1 MAQKTD
7 GNIIIGTKL
16 DDSEFSNGLNKLGSQ
31 AAKAMTAV
39 TAAIGA
45 ASLAI
50 IKLGSE
56 FESAN
61 AKASTLFGDANVNMS
76 QYSQNMLDIS
86 NRTGVAAKELGNTM
100 YDALSAGI
108 PATDD
113 MSEAMSFLEKNT
125 KLAKAGFT
133 DINTVTTASAKVL
146 NAYKMDVSET
156 DKVHKILIQ
165 TQNKGI
171 TTVGELGSVL
181 AQVTPTAAAM
191 NVSFEQV
198 GAALANM
205 TAQGTPTAQ
214 ATTQLN
220 QLIAELGKNGT
231 VGAKGLAEATKGTQY
246 AGKSFSELMKEGVP
260 INTLLD
266 LMSNYATKNKKS
278 MIDMFSSIEAGKAA
292 LAVSGKNSQKFT
304 ENLKTMSTE
313 TDVVGEAYDKVT
325 NTFEEKS
332 KKVVNAL
339 KNVAI
344 AAYDKFKEP
353 LKDSMDAAIESIDSL
368 NGNLA
373 SGKLGKSVDKIA
385 KSFANLVKTTVNL
398 ASKAIPLI
406 ANGFSL
412 IVDNS
417 GIVISS
423 IVGITTAMT
432 VLGNYEKI
440 SLAWDTAK
448 AAATLAMGTAHA
460 VAAGEIT
467 LAQGAM
473 EMLNLTMLH
482 SPVGLATAAIT
493 GLVAAIGVLTLTE
506 EEQTSKIQ
514 QLNEEL
520 KEEAESFKE
529 VQRAA
534 QEQGEANLAEISNVQ
549 RMKNELDSLVD
560 SNGNVKKGFEE
571 RASFLTDELSSATG
585 LDIQL
590 TGNQIENYSK
600 LSSEIQKTIDKMKA
614 EAILEAHKD
623 EYTEAVNKQVDAQ
636 KKLKEAQDAH
646 NKAINSS
653 KKFIEDYMKTS
664 YDSTKTEEENRKDAI
679 KAWESYI
686 SETEQNLEMAKNNY
700 DNYNKVITGFEQAQM
715 DIKNGN
721 FKTTQELLNQ
731 ESSAYAKSAEDKLS
745 AYSREISDLNNHV
758 SSLQSIRTDANAKT
772 VDAAIKSD
780 EEMIVQKKNAMQQ
793 LVNEVV
799 TASPQ
804 YSNALMD
811 MVSNGQTVFNENGNL
826 TSGAQKKLTDVFI
839 SQNNLA
845 PEYSN
850 ILKKMV
856 TDGQTIFENNG
867 NLTKAAQKKLIDVFA
882 KQNSLSPQY
891 ADILKKMADSGESVF
906 DANGNLTSAAQ
917 KKLNDA
923 IKGAND
929 KKTTFETTLK
939 KIADDGIEKMK
950 ESDAESTGKHLIDGA
965 SRGVTK
971 NSGDFLEKVGNLAK
985 SALNKIE
992 KVWDIHSPSKESEY
1006 ETKMLMKGLE
1016 RGVVKNDKLLLDPIE
1031 KVATSATDTISSI
1044 FDSMGSSKIS
1054 AMISQMQN
1062 QILSSQ
1068 MRIVDSVK
1076 IKVDYDIDR
1085 TSLDNQLKNKI
1096 LLNNLDKNEQIDYN
1110 RFATILASALNGMQ
1124 FEFNE
1129 RGFAR
1134 LVRKVV

>member
-7 GNIIIGTKL
+7 GDIIIGTEL

-86 NRTGVAAKELGNTM
+86 TRTGVAATELGNTM

-266 LMSNYATKNKKS
+266 LMTNYATKNKKS

-292 LAVSGKNSQKFT
+292 LAVSGQNSQKFT
-304 ENLKTMSTE
+304 ENLKAMSTE
-313 TDVVGEAYDKVT
+313 TDVVGEAYEKVT

-332 KKVVNAL
+332 KKAVNAL
-339 KNVAI
+339 KNVGI

-353 LKDSMDAAIESIDSL
+353 LKDSMDAAIKSIDSL

-398 ASKAIPLI
+398 ASKTIPLI
-406 ANGFSL
+406 VNGFSL
-412 IVDNS
+412 VVDNS
-417 GIVISS
+417 ELVVGS

-440 SLAWDTAK
+440 SLAWDTVK

-482 SPVGLATAAIT
+482 SPAGLAVAAIT
-493 GLVAAIGVLTLTE
+493 GLVAAVGFLAVTGE
-506 EEQTSKIQ
+506 ECTSKTQ

-520 KEEAESFKE
+520 KEEAESFKG
-529 VQRAA
+529 VQKAA
-534 QEQGEANLAEISNVQ
+534 QEQGEANLAEIGNVQ
-549 RMKNELDSLVD
+549 RMKDELDSLVD

-571 RASFLTDELSSATG
+571 RASFLAGELSSATG

-590 TGNQIENYSK
+590 TGNQIKNYSK
-600 LSSEIQKTIDKMKA
+600 LSNEIQKTIDKMKA
-614 EAILEAHKD
+614 EAIIEAHKE
-623 EYTEAVNKQVDAQ
+623 EYTEAVNKQAEAQ
-636 KKLKEAQDAH
+636 KKLKEAQDKYNEVTKNSAERIKELEKTLNDKSLTDDERH
-646 NKAINSS
+646 RRAIELNDQYEAQVKSTLNK
-653 KKFIEDYMKTS
+653 
-664 YDSTKTEEENRKDAI
+664 
-679 KAWESYI
+679 
-686 SETEQNLEMAKNNY
+686 AKNNY

-745 AYSREISDLNNHV
+745 AYSREITDLNNHIQ
-758 SSLQSIRTDANAKT
+758 SLDHIRTDANAKT
-772 VDAAIKSD
+772 VDAAKKSD
-780 EEMIVQKKNAMQQ
+780 EEMIAQKKEAMQQ

-804 YSNALMD
+804 YSSALMD

-839 SQNNLA
+839 SQNSLA

-856 TDGQTIFENNG
+856 TDGKTIFENNG

-891 ADILKKMADSGESVF
+891 ADILKKMANSGESVF

-939 KIADDGIEKMK
+939 KIADDGAEKMK
-950 ESDAESTGKHLIDGA
+950 EADAESAGKHLVDGA
-965 SRGVTK
+965 SKGVTK
-971 NSGDFLEKVGNLAK
+971 NSGSFLDKVGNLAK
-985 SALNKIE
+985 NALNMIE
-992 KVWDIHSPSKESEY
+992 EVWDIHSPSKESEY

-1016 RGVVKNDKLLLDPIE
+1016 RGVVKNNKLLLDPIE
-1031 KVATSATDTISSI
+1031 EVATSATDTISAI

-1054 AMISQMQN
+1054 ELISRMQSKVMAGQM
-1062 QILSSQ
+1062 S
-1068 MRIVDSVK
+1068 IVDSAK
-1076 IKVDYDIDR
+1076 IKVDYEIDK
-1085 TSLDNQLKNKI
+1085 TSLDSQLKNK
-1096 LLNNLDKNEQIDYN
+1096 LLMESMSNENSIDYN
-1110 RFATILASALNGMQ
+1110 KFAAILASALNGMQ